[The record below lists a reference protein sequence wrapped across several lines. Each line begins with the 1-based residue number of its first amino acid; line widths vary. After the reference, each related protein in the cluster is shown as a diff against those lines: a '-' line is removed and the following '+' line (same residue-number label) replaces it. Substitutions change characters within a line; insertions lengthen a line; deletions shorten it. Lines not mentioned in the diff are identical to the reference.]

1 MFTGLVESVGT
12 ITDRKEIGGG
22 IRFRMQA
29 QDIAGEM
36 TDGDS
41 LAVDG
46 VCHTIFD
53 VGAESFSFESIRTTL
68 SRTTLGEMEVGRL
81 VNLERAMRTGDE
93 FGGHLVQGHVDGVG
107 TVTGL
112 ERAEETVFI
121 RVQLHEEVARLSV
134 LYGSIA
140 IDGISLTIN
149 TLEDEV
155 AEVAII
161 PYTWNHTNVGRLSAG
176 VHVNLEADM
185 IGKYVDRLL
194 DPYMKARERSATVS
208 GGPV

>member
-46 VCHTIFD
+46 VCHTVFD
-53 VGAESFSFESIRTTL
+53 VGAESFRLESNRTTQ
-68 SRTTLGEMEVGRL
+68 SRTTRGGLVVGRH
-81 VNLERAMRTGDE
+81 VNIERAVRAGDE

-121 RVQLHEEVARLSV
+121 RVQLPEEVARLSV

-149 TLEDEV
+149 KLEDEV

>member
-1 MFTGLVESVGT
+1 
-12 ITDRKEIGGG
+12 
-22 IRFRMQA
+22 
-29 QDIAGEM
+29 
-36 TDGDS
+36 
-41 LAVDG
+41 
-46 VCHTIFD
+46 
-53 VGAESFSFESIRTTL
+53 
-68 SRTTLGEMEVGRL
+68 
-81 VNLERAMRTGDE
+81 MRTGDE

-121 RVQLHEEVARLSV
+121 RVQLPEEVARLSV

-149 TLEDEV
+149 KLEDEV